1 MGEESLSLQSKPHL
15 LATFPPL
22 AEPQILGRVL
32 GMRDNDD
39 TPDDD
44 DFTPDDD
51 DFTPDDNDDTP
62 DDGGDHDND
71 HDHDRADGSFDEEQ
85 SAWDKADQ
93 DAQDARRGS
102 CLLVL
107 LAVPAASLLAIL
119 W

>member
-1 MGEESLSLQSKPHL
+1 
-15 LATFPPL
+15 
-22 AEPQILGRVL
+22 
-32 GMRDNDD
+32 MRDNDD

-44 DFTPDDD
+44 DFTPDD
-51 DFTPDDNDDTP
+51 
-62 DDGGDHDND
+62 GGDHESD
-71 HDHDRADGSFDEEQ
+71 HVHDRADGSFDEEQ
-85 SAWDKADQ
+85 SAWDKAEQ

>member
-15 LATFPPL
+15 GATFPPL

-44 DFTPDDD
+44 DY
-51 DFTPDDNDDTP
+51 TP
-62 DDGGDHDND
+62 DDGGDHESDHD
-71 HDHDRADGSFDEEQ
+71 HDHDRADGSFYEEQ
-85 SAWDKADQ
+85 YAWDKADQ

>member
-1 MGEESLSLQSKPHL
+1 VGEESLSLQSKPHL
-15 LATFPPL
+15 VATFPPL

-44 DFTPDDD
+44 DFTPDD
-51 DFTPDDNDDTP
+51 
-62 DDGGDHDND
+62 GGDHESD

-85 SAWDKADQ
+85 SAWDKAEQ

>member
-15 LATFPPL
+15 VATFPPL
-22 AEPQILGRVL
+22 ADPQILGRVL
-32 GMRDNDD
+32 GMSDNDD

-44 DFTPDDD
+44 DF
-51 DFTPDDNDDTP
+51 TP

-71 HDHDRADGSFDEEQ
+71 HDHDRADGSDYEEQ
-85 SAWDKADQ
+85 SAWDKAEQ

>member
-1 MGEESLSLQSKPHL
+1 
-15 LATFPPL
+15 
-22 AEPQILGRVL
+22 
-32 GMRDNDD
+32 MRDNDD

-44 DFTPDDD
+44 DY
-51 DFTPDDNDDTP
+51 TP
-62 DDGGDHDND
+62 DDGGDHESDD
-71 HDHDRADGSFDEEQ
+71 DHDRADGSFYEEQ

-107 LAVPAASLLAIL
+107 LAVPAASLLATL

>member
-1 MGEESLSLQSKPHL
+1 
-15 LATFPPL
+15 
-22 AEPQILGRVL
+22 
-32 GMRDNDD
+32 MRDNDD
-39 TPDDD
+39 
-44 DFTPDDD
+44 TPDDD

-71 HDHDRADGSFDEEQ
+71 HDRADGSFYEEQ

-93 DAQDARRGS
+93 DAQDDHRGS

>member
-15 LATFPPL
+15 VATFPPL

-32 GMRDNDD
+32 GMR
-39 TPDDD
+39 
-44 DFTPDDD
+44 
-51 DFTPDDNDDTP
+51 DNDDTP

>member
-15 LATFPPL
+15 VATFPPL

-44 DFTPDDD
+44 DFTPDD
-51 DFTPDDNDDTP
+51 
-62 DDGGDHDND
+62 GGDHESD

-85 SAWDKADQ
+85 SAWDKAEQ
-93 DAQDARRGS
+93 DAQDAHRGS

>member
-15 LATFPPL
+15 VATFPPL

-44 DFTPDDD
+44 DFTPDD
-51 DFTPDDNDDTP
+51 NDDTP

-71 HDHDRADGSFDEEQ
+71 HDHDRADGSDYEEQ
-85 SAWDKADQ
+85 YAWDKADQ
-93 DAQDARRGS
+93 DAQDDHRGS

>member
-15 LATFPPL
+15 VATFPPL

-44 DFTPDDD
+44 DFTPDD
-51 DFTPDDNDDTP
+51 
-62 DDGGDHDND
+62 GGDHESD

-85 SAWDKADQ
+85 SAWDKAEQ